1 MCSMIGRPATGT
13 SGLGMLLVSGRRRE
27 PSPPAIT
34 TAFTSPTQYDLNSVV
49 EELNQ
54 FAYDLLWT
62 WQPRIEALFRAL
74 DPQLWKSTRENPVLL
89 LAQLGEE
96 GVRRVSESEEVKRAF
111 DDARTAY
118 HEYYERKPRFMDAQ
132 APLGIAYFSLEFGLS
147 ECLPIYSGGL
157 GVLAG
162 DHLKAT
168 SDLGLPLVA
177 VGLLYKQG
185 FGRQDIDAAGRQFEV
200 YAENRGSDLPVNKV
214 EGVEVEAPI
223 GQRNVRI
230 AVWRAQVG
238 RVPLFLLDTDLESN
252 PNDLRNITDRLY
264 VPEPDRRLRQ
274 EIVLGIGGVRA
285 LRALGL
291 GANVFHLNEG
301 HSFLCG
307 IERIR
312 ELRASRQMTLEEAR
326 LVARAGI
333 VFTTHT
339 PIAAGSDYFEPG
351 LVWDL
356 LNPYL
361 TEVGISF
368 DRFMDLGRQRPGD
381 PRDRLVTTYA
391 ALRLADQAVGVSR
404 LHGAVSRR
412 LWKDAWK
419 GLPESQVPIGS
430 VTNGAHMPTWVAP
443 EIADLLRR
451 YVGPDWWDLD
461 GEDGR
466 WQAVFEI
473 PAAELWSV
481 HVELKRN
488 LLKVARTRSVDSEQM
503 DEHALTFGFARRF
516 APYKR
521 ANLLL
526 EDRAR
531 LNKLL
536 RNSKRPVQLI
546 FAGKSHPADQPG
558 KDIVAK
564 VVALAREEPCVTF
577 LKDYDLAIARH
588 LVHGADVWLN
598 NPKRFLEASGTSG
611 MKAGA
616 NGVLNVSVLDG
627 WWDEA
632 YRPEL
637 GWAIPSGATLDRPNV
652 DDQAE
657 AEGLFRLLEREV
669 VPAFYERD
677 ENGIPQRW
685 VAMMRASIRHVVTD
699 FSARRMV
706 TDYFDIAYAPAARR
720 VEQLRLLPDWGG

>member
-1 MCSMIGRPATGT
+1 V
-13 SGLGMLLVSGRRRE
+13 L
-27 PSPPAIT
+27 
-34 TAFTSPTQYDLNSVV
+34 
-49 EELNQ
+49 EELNR
-54 FAYDLLWT
+54 FAHDLLWT

-74 DPQLWKSTRENPVLL
+74 DPELWESTRQNPVLL
-89 LAQLGEE
+89 LKQLGDDGVGRAMERE
-96 GVRRVSESEEVKRAF
+96 GVSAALEG
-111 DDARTAY
+111 ARQA
-118 HEYYERKPRFMDAQ
+118 HREYYDRRPAFMDAQ
-132 APLGIAYFSLEFGLS
+132 APLVVGYFSLEFGLA

-185 FGRQDIDAAGRQFEV
+185 FGRQEIDQSGRQVEV
-200 YAENRGSDLPVNKV
+200 YSENQGGDLPVRRV
-214 EGVEVEAPI
+214 EGIEVEAPI
-223 GQRNVRI
+223 GTRNVRI
-230 AVWRAQVG
+230 GVWRAQVG
-238 RVPLFLLDTDLESN
+238 RVPLFLLDTDLEGN
-252 PNDLRNITDRLY
+252 PPDLRSITDRLY
-264 VPEPDRRLRQ
+264 VPESDRRLRQ
-274 EIVLGIGGVRA
+274 EIVLGIGGVRT
-285 LRALGL
+285 LRALGMVA
-291 GANVFHLNEG
+291 GVFHLNEG
-301 HSFLCG
+301 HSFLCA

-361 TEVGISF
+361 TQVGISF

-381 PRDRLVTTYA
+381 PRERLCTTYA
-391 ALRLADQAVGVSR
+391 ALRLADQSVGVSR

-412 LWKDAWK
+412 LWKDAWR
-419 GLPESQVPIGS
+419 GLPEAQVPIGS
-430 VTNGAHMPTWVAP
+430 VTNGVHMPTWVAP
-443 EIADLLRR
+443 EIAALLSR

-461 GEDGR
+461 GADGR

-473 PAAELWSV
+473 PAAELWAT
-481 HVELKRN
+481 HVELKRR
-488 LLKVARTRSVDSEQM
+488 LLGIAKVRGEDSG
-503 DEHALTFGFARRF
+503 DLDPNALTVGFGRRF

-526 EDRAR
+526 QDRAR

-536 RNSKRPVQLI
+536 RNSRRPVQML
-546 FAGKSHPADQPG
+546 FAGKAHPADQPG
-558 KDIVAK
+558 KDIVAA
-564 VVALAREEPCVTF
+564 VVAMAREEPRVVF
-577 LKDYDLAIARH
+577 LKDYDIELARH
-588 LVHGADVWLN
+588 LVQGADVWLN

-616 NGVLNVSVLDG
+616 NGALNVSILDG
-627 WWDEA
+627 WWDEG

-637 GWAIPSGATLDRPNV
+637 GWAIPSGATLDRSEV

-657 AEGLFRLLEREV
+657 AEGLYRLLEREV
-669 VPAFYERD
+669 VPAFFERD
-677 ENGIPQRW
+677 AAGTPQRW
-685 VAMMRASIRHVVTD
+685 VEMMRASIRHTATA
-699 FSARRMV
+699 FAARRMV
-706 TDYFDIAYAPAARR
+706 TDYFNIAYAPGARR

>member
-1 MCSMIGRPATGT
+1 
-13 SGLGMLLVSGRRRE
+13 ML
-27 PSPPAIT
+27 
-34 TAFTSPTQYDLNSVV
+34 
-49 EELNQ
+49 EELNNL
-54 FAYDLLWT
+54 AHDLLWT
-62 WQPRIEALFRAL
+62 WEPRIEAVFRTL
-74 DPQLWKSTRENPVLL
+74 DAERWEATRQNPVLML
-89 LAQLGEE
+89 RQLGDE
-96 GVRRVSESEEVKRAF
+96 GLARAGERDEVRKALEVAKT
-111 DDARTAY
+111 ARK
-118 HEYYERKPRFMDAQ
+118 EYYDRRPAFMDAR
-132 APLGIAYFSLEFGLS
+132 APMVVAYFSLEYGLA

-177 VGLLYKQG
+177 VGLFYKQG
-185 FGRQDIDAAGRQFEV
+185 FGRQEIDAGGRQVEV
-200 YAENRGSDLPVNKV
+200 YSENRGEDLPMRKV

-223 GQRNVRI
+223 GDRKVRI

-238 RVPLFLLDTDLESN
+238 RVPLFLLDTDLEVN
-252 PNDLRNITDRLY
+252 PPDLRAITDRLY

-285 LRALGL
+285 VRALGMT
-291 GANVFHLNEG
+291 AAVFHLNEG
-301 HSFLCG
+301 HSFLCA

-312 ELRASRQMTLEEAR
+312 ELRSSRQMTLEEAR

-339 PIAAGSDYFEPG
+339 PVAAGSDYFDPG

-361 TEVGISF
+361 NEVGISF

-381 PRDRLVTTYA
+381 PRERLCTTYA
-391 ALRLADQAVGVSR
+391 ALRLADQSVGVSR

-419 GLPESQVPIGS
+419 GLPENQVPIAS
-430 VTNGAHMPTWVAP
+430 VTNGVHMPTWIAP
-443 EIADLLRR
+443 AIRDLLSR

-461 GEDGR
+461 GADGR
-466 WQAVFEI
+466 WHAAFEI
-473 PAAELWSV
+473 PSAELWAI
-481 HVELKRN
+481 HVELKRR
-488 LLKVARTRSVDSEQM
+488 LLETAKTRSDDSA
-503 DEHALTFGFARRF
+503 DFNLNALTFGFGRRF

-526 EDRAR
+526 EDRPR
-531 LNKLL
+531 LNRLL
-536 RNSKRPVQLI
+536 SNAKRPVQLF
-546 FAGKSHPADQPG
+546 FAGKSHPADGPG
-558 KDIVAK
+558 KDIVAR
-564 VVALAREEPCVTF
+564 VVALAREEPGVVF
-577 LKDYDLAIARH
+577 LKDYDIDLARH
-588 LVHGADVWLN
+588 LVQGADVWLN
-598 NPKRFLEASGTSG
+598 NPRRFLEASGTSG

-616 NGVLNVSVLDG
+616 NGVLNVSILDG
-627 WWDEA
+627 WWDEG

-637 GWAIPSGATLDRPNV
+637 GWAIPSGATLERSAV

-657 AEGLFRLLEREV
+657 AEGLYRLLERDV
-669 VPAFYERD
+669 VPAYFERD

-685 VAMMRASIRHVVTD
+685 VEMMRASIRHIATE
-699 FSARRMV
+699 FAARRMV
-706 TDYFDIAYAPAARR
+706 IDYFNTAYAPGARR

>member
-1 MCSMIGRPATGT
+1 M
-13 SGLGMLLVSGRRRE
+13 
-27 PSPPAIT
+27 
-34 TAFTSPTQYDLNSVV
+34 
-49 EELNQ
+49 EELKQ
-54 FAYDLLWT
+54 FALDLLWT

-74 DPQLWKSTRENPVLL
+74 DPGLWESTRQNPVQL
-89 LAQLGEE
+89 LARLGGD
-96 GVRRVSESEEVKRAF
+96 GVARACEREDVQRAL
-111 DDARTAY
+111 DDARAAY
-118 HEYYERKPRFMDAQ
+118 REYYDRHPRFMDAH
-132 APLGIAYFSLEFGLS
+132 APLVVAYFSLEFGLA

-185 FGRQDIDAAGRQFEV
+185 FGRQDIDAAGRQVEV
-200 YAENRGSDLPVNKV
+200 YSENHGGELPVRRV

-223 GQRNVRI
+223 GGRSVRI
-230 AVWRAQVG
+230 GVWRAQVG
-238 RVPLFLLDTDLESN
+238 RVPLFLLDTDLEAN
-252 PNDLRNITDRLY
+252 PPDLRAITDRLY

-274 EIVLGIGGVRA
+274 EVVLGIGGVRV
-285 LRALGL
+285 LRALGIDA
-291 GANVFHLNEG
+291 GVFHLNEG
-301 HSFLCG
+301 HSWLCA

-312 ELRASRQMTLEEAR
+312 ELRALRQMTLEEAR

-361 TEVGISF
+361 SQVGIGF

-381 PRDRLVTTYA
+381 PREKLCTTYA
-391 ALRLADQAVGVSR
+391 ALRLADQSVGVSR

-412 LWKDAWK
+412 LWKDAWR
-419 GLPESQVPIGS
+419 GLPETQVPIGS

-461 GEDGR
+461 GADGR
-466 WQAVFEI
+466 WHAVFEI
-473 PAAELWSV
+473 PAAELWGI
-481 HVELKRN
+481 HVEMKRR
-488 LLKVARTRSVDSEQM
+488 LLAMAKVRSDDSA
-503 DEHALTFGFARRF
+503 DLDLSALTFGFARRF

-521 ANLLL
+521 ADLLL
-526 EDRAR
+526 QDRPR
-531 LNKLL
+531 LVRLL
-536 RNSKRPVQLI
+536 RDAKRPVQML

-558 KDIVAK
+558 KDIIAG
-564 VVALAREEPCVTF
+564 VVALAREEPRVVF
-577 LKDYDLAIARH
+577 LKDYDMELARC

-598 NPKRFLEASGTSG
+598 NPRRFLEASGTSG

-616 NGVLNVSVLDG
+616 NGVLNVSILDG

-637 GWAIPSGATLDRPNV
+637 GWAIPSAATLDRPEV
-652 DDQAE
+652 DDRAE
-657 AEGLFRLLEREV
+657 AENLYRLLEREV
-669 VPAFYERD
+669 VPAFFERD
-677 ENGIPQRW
+677 ADGIPQRW
-685 VAMMRASIRHVVTD
+685 VEMMRASIRHTATA
-699 FSARRMV
+699 FAARRMV
-706 TDYFDIAYAPAARR
+706 IDYFNQAYAPGARR

>member
-1 MCSMIGRPATGT
+1 
-13 SGLGMLLVSGRRRE
+13 ML
-27 PSPPAIT
+27 
-34 TAFTSPTQYDLNSVV
+34 
-49 EELNQ
+49 EELNH
-54 FAYDLLWT
+54 FAHDLLWT
-62 WQPRIEALFRAL
+62 WQPRIEELFRAL
-74 DPQLWKSTRENPVLL
+74 SPELWESTRQNPVLL
-89 LAQLGEE
+89 LTQLGEQ
-96 GVRRVSESEEVKRAF
+96 GVAEALKRDEVKRALE
-111 DDARTAY
+111 DARAAY
-118 HEYYERKPRFMDAQ
+118 REYYDRRPPFMDAQ
-132 APLGIAYFSLEFGLS
+132 APMVIAYFSLEFGLA

-177 VGLLYKQG
+177 VGLFYKQG
-185 FGRQDIDAAGRQFEV
+185 FGRQEIDGYGRQVEV
-200 YAENRGSDLPVNKV
+200 YFENRGEELPVRRV
-214 EGVEVEAPI
+214 EGVEVDAPI
-223 GQRNVRI
+223 GDRKVKVG
-230 AVWRAQVG
+230 VWRAQVG

-252 PNDLRNITDRLY
+252 PPDLRAITDRLY

-285 LRALGL
+285 LRALGMVA
-291 GANVFHLNEG
+291 GVFHLNEG
-301 HSFLCG
+301 HSFLCA

-312 ELRASRQMTLEEAR
+312 ELRTSRQMTLEEAR

-361 TEVGISF
+361 NEVGISF

-381 PRDRLVTTYA
+381 PRERLCTTYA

-412 LWKDAWK
+412 LWKDVWR
-419 GLPESQVPIGS
+419 GLPETQVPIGS
-430 VTNGAHMPTWVAP
+430 VTNGVHMPTWVAP
-443 EIADLLRR
+443 EIAELLRR

-461 GEDGR
+461 GDDGR

-473 PAAELWSV
+473 PAAELWAV
-481 HVELKRN
+481 HLELKKK
-488 LLKVARTRSVDSEQM
+488 LLAVAKARSVEAEGM

-521 ANLLL
+521 ANLVLQ
-526 EDRAR
+526 DRAR
-531 LNKLL
+531 LSKLL
-536 RNSKRPVQLI
+536 RHADRPVQFL

-558 KDIVAK
+558 KDIVAG
-564 VVALAREEPCVTF
+564 VVKLAREEPCVAF
-577 LKDYDLAIARH
+577 LKDYDLALARH

-598 NPKRFLEASGTSG
+598 NPLRFLEASGTSG

-616 NGVLNVSVLDG
+616 NGVLNVSILDG

-637 GWAIPSGATLDRPNV
+637 GWAIPSGATLDRPTV
-652 DDQAE
+652 DDHAE
-657 AEGLFRLLEREV
+657 AEGLYRLLEREV
-669 VPAFYERD
+669 IPAFFERD
-677 ENGIPQRW
+677 KDGIPQRW
-685 VAMMRASIRHVVTD
+685 VEMMRASIRYVVTD
-699 FSARRMV
+699 FAARRMV
-706 TDYFDIAYAPAARR
+706 VDYFETAYAPGARR

>member
-1 MCSMIGRPATGT
+1 
-13 SGLGMLLVSGRRRE
+13 
-27 PSPPAIT
+27 
-34 TAFTSPTQYDLNSVV
+34 VV
-49 EELNQ
+49 QELNH
-54 FAYDLLWT
+54 FAHDLLWT
-62 WQPRIEALFRAL
+62 WQPRIEELFRAL
-74 DPQLWKSTRENPVLL
+74 SPELWVSTRQNPVLL
-89 LAQLGEE
+89 LAQLGEQ
-96 GVRRVSESEEVKRAF
+96 GVADALERDEVKPALE
-111 DDARTAY
+111 DARAAY
-118 HEYYERKPRFMDAQ
+118 REYYDRRPPFMDAN
-132 APLGIAYFSLEFGLS
+132 APMVIGYFSLEFGLA

-177 VGLLYKQG
+177 VGLFYKQG
-185 FGRQDIDAAGRQFEV
+185 FGRQEIDADGRQVEV
-200 YAENRGSDLPVNKV
+200 YFENRGEELPVRRV
-214 EGVEVEAPI
+214 EGVEVDAPI
-223 GQRNVRI
+223 GDRKVKI
-230 AVWRAQVG
+230 GVWRAQVG

-252 PNDLRNITDRLY
+252 PPDLRAITDRLY

-274 EIVLGIGGVRA
+274 EIVLGVGGVRA
-285 LRALGL
+285 LRALGMVA
-291 GANVFHLNEG
+291 GVFHLNEG
-301 HSFLCG
+301 HSFLCA

-312 ELRASRQMTLEEAR
+312 ELRSSRQMTLEEAR

-361 TEVGISF
+361 NEVGISF

-381 PRDRLVTTYA
+381 PRERLCTTYA

-412 LWKDAWK
+412 LWKDAWR
-419 GLPESQVPIGS
+419 GLPETQVPIGS
-430 VTNGAHMPTWVAP
+430 VTNGVHMPTWVAP
-443 EIADLLRR
+443 EIAELLRR

-461 GEDGR
+461 GKDGR

-473 PAAELWSV
+473 PAAELWAV
-481 HVELKRN
+481 HVELKRK
-488 LLKVARTRSVDSEQM
+488 LLAVARARSIEAEGM
-503 DEHALTFGFARRF
+503 DDHALTFGFARRF

-521 ANLLL
+521 ANLVLQ
-526 EDRAR
+526 DRAR
-531 LNKLL
+531 LSKLL
-536 RNSKRPVQLI
+536 RHPERPVQFL

-558 KDIVAK
+558 KDIVTG
-564 VVALAREEPCVTF
+564 VVKLAREEPCVAF
-577 LKDYDLAIARH
+577 LSDYDLALARH

-598 NPKRFLEASGTSG
+598 NPLRFLEASGTSG

-616 NGVLNVSVLDG
+616 NGVLNVSILDG

-637 GWAIPSGATLDRPNV
+637 GWAIPSGATLDRPTV
-652 DDQAE
+652 DDHAE
-657 AEGLFRLLEREV
+657 AEGLYRLLERDV
-669 VPAFYERD
+669 IPAFFERD
-677 ENGIPQRW
+677 KNGIPQRW
-685 VAMMRASIRHVVTD
+685 VEMMRASIRYVATD
-699 FSARRMV
+699 FAARRMV
-706 TDYFDIAYAPAARR
+706 IDYFETAYAPGARR

>member
-1 MCSMIGRPATGT
+1 V
-13 SGLGMLLVSGRRRE
+13 L
-27 PSPPAIT
+27 
-34 TAFTSPTQYDLNSVV
+34 
-49 EELNQ
+49 EELDE

-62 WQPRIEALFRAL
+62 WQPRIEALFRTI
-74 DPQLWKSTRENPVLL
+74 DPELWESTRENPVLL
-89 LAQLGEE
+89 LNQLGEE
-96 GVRRVSESEEVKRAF
+96 GLQKACEREEVRRAF
-111 DDARTAY
+111 EGAKAARQ
-118 HEYYERKPRFMDAQ
+118 EYYDRHPRFMDAQ
-132 APLGIAYFSLEFGLS
+132 APLAVAYFSLEFGLT

-185 FGRQDIDAAGRQFEV
+185 FGRQDIDAGGRQFEV
-200 YAENRGSDLPVNKV
+200 YSENRGDQLPVRKV

-223 GQRNVRI
+223 GARNVKI

-238 RVPLFLLDTDLESN
+238 RVPLFLLDTDLEAN
-252 PNDLRNITDRLY
+252 PLDLRNITDRLY

-285 LRALGL
+285 LRALGIDS
-291 GANVFHLNEG
+291 GVFHLNEG
-301 HSFLCG
+301 HSFLCA

-339 PIAAGSDYFEPG
+339 PIAAGSDYFDAG
-351 LVWDL
+351 LVFDQL
-356 LNPYL
+356 GPYL
-361 TEVGISF
+361 MQVGISF

-381 PRDRLVTTYA
+381 PRERLCTTYA
-391 ALRLADQAVGVSR
+391 ALRLADQSVGVSR

-419 GLPESQVPIGS
+419 GLPENQVPIGS
-430 VTNGAHMPTWVAP
+430 VTNGVHMPTWVAP
-443 EIADLLRR
+443 EIADLLTRF
-451 YVGPDWWDLD
+451 VGPDWWDLD
-461 GEDGR
+461 PADGR
-466 WQAVFEI
+466 WHAVYEI
-473 PAAELWSV
+473 PAAELWAI
-481 HVELKRN
+481 HCELKRT
-488 LLKVARTRSVDSEQM
+488 LLAFT
-503 DEHALTFGFARRF
+503 DERAETPRELDLNALTIGFGRRF

-526 EDRAR
+526 RDRAR
-531 LNKLL
+531 LGKLL
-536 RNSKRPVQLI
+536 RSSRRPVQIL

-558 KDIVAK
+558 KEIVAGI
-564 VVALAREEPCVTF
+564 VALAREEPRVVF
-577 LKDYDLAIARH
+577 LKDYDIALARH

-598 NPKRFLEASGTSG
+598 NPRRFLEASGTSG

-616 NGVLNVSVLDG
+616 NGALNVSILDG

-637 GWAIPSGATLDRPNV
+637 GWAIPSGTTLDRQDV
-652 DDQAE
+652 DDVAE
-657 AEGLFRLLEREV
+657 AEGLYRLLEREV

-677 ENGIPQRW
+677 ESGIPLRW
-685 VAMMRASIRHVVTD
+685 VEMMKASIRNVVTQ
-699 FSARRMV
+699 FAARRMV
-706 TDYFDIAYAPAARR
+706 IDYFNAAYAPGARR

>member
-1 MCSMIGRPATGT
+1 
-13 SGLGMLLVSGRRRE
+13 MLEELDHG
-27 PSPPAIT
+27 
-34 TAFTSPTQYDLNSVV
+34 YSVL
-49 EELNQ
+49 EELND
-54 FAYDLLWT
+54 FAHDLLWT
-62 WQPRIEALFRAL
+62 WEPRIEAAFQVL
-74 DPQLWKSTRENPVLL
+74 DPERWEATRQNPVMLL
-89 LAQLGEE
+89 SQLGEA
-96 GVRRVSESEEVKRAF
+96 GVAKAMGNTEAQAALAAARV
-111 DDARTAY
+111 AY
-118 HEYYERKPRFMDAQ
+118 REYYDRNPAFMNAK
-132 APLGIAYFSLEFGLS
+132 APLVIGYFSLEFGLA

-185 FGRQDIDAAGRQFEV
+185 FGRQEIDPGGRQVEV
-200 YAENRGSDLPVNKV
+200 YTEHRGIDLPVRKV

-223 GQRNVRI
+223 GDRQVKI

-238 RVPLFLLDTDLESN
+238 RVPLFLLDTDVESN
-252 PNDLRNITDRLY
+252 PPDLRAITDRLY

-285 LRALGL
+285 LNALGMEA
-291 GANVFHLNEG
+291 GVFHLNEG
-301 HSFLCG
+301 HSFLCA

-312 ELRASRQMTLEEAR
+312 ELRASRRMTLEEAR

-356 LNPYL
+356 LGPYL

-381 PRDRLVTTYA
+381 PRERLCTTYA

-404 LHGAVSRR
+404 LHGTVSKR

-419 GLPESQVPIGS
+419 GLPEVQVPIGS
-430 VTNGAHMPTWVAP
+430 VTNGVHMPTWVAP
-443 EIADLLRR
+443 EIRDVLRR

-461 GEDGR
+461 GSDGR
-466 WQAVFEI
+466 WEAVFEI
-473 PAAELWSV
+473 PAPELWSL
-481 HVELKRN
+481 HMNLKRR
-488 LLKVARTRSVDSEQM
+488 LLEFARKRS
-503 DEHALTFGFARRF
+503 EHTADLDANALTIGFGRRF

-526 EDRAR
+526 QDSPR
-531 LNKLL
+531 LAKML
-536 RNSKRPVQLI
+536 NSAKHPVQFL
-546 FAGKSHPADQPG
+546 FAGKAHPADQQG
-558 KDIVAK
+558 KDIAAD
-564 VVALAREEPCVTF
+564 VVAFARQHPRVAF
-577 LKDYDLAIARH
+577 LKDYDIELAGH
-588 LVHGADVWLN
+588 LVRGADVWLN
-598 NPKRFLEASGTSG
+598 NPRRFLEASGTSG

-616 NGVLNVSVLDG
+616 NGVLNVSILDG
-627 WWDEA
+627 WWDEG

-637 GWAIPSGATLDRPNV
+637 GWAIPSGATLDRPGV

-657 AEGLFRLLEREV
+657 AENLYRLLEREV
-669 VPAFYERD
+669 VPTYFERD
-677 ENGIPQRW
+677 ENGIPQQW
-685 VAMMRASIRHVVTD
+685 VEMMRASIRHIATE
-699 FSARRMV
+699 FAARRMV
-706 TDYFDIAYAPAARR
+706 IDYFNTAYAPGARR

>member
-1 MCSMIGRPATGT
+1 
-13 SGLGMLLVSGRRRE
+13 V
-27 PSPPAIT
+27 
-34 TAFTSPTQYDLNSVV
+34 F
-49 EELNQ
+49 EELNR
-54 FAYDLLWT
+54 FAHDLLWT

-74 DPQLWKSTRENPVLL
+74 DPEQWESTRQNPVLL
-89 LAQLGEE
+89 LKQLGED
-96 GVRRVSESEEVKRAF
+96 GVARACERDEVKKALEG
-111 DDARTAY
+111 ARQA
-118 HEYYERKPRFMDAQ
+118 HRDYYDRHPRFMDAQ
-132 APLGIAYFSLEFGLS
+132 APLVVAYFSLEFGLA

-177 VGLLYKQG
+177 VGLLYRQG
-185 FGRQDIDAAGRQFEV
+185 FGRQEIDQAGRQQEV
-200 YAENRGSDLPVNKV
+200 YFENRGGDLPVQRV

-223 GQRNVRI
+223 GSRNVRI
-230 AVWRAQVG
+230 GVWRAQVG
-238 RVPLFLLDTDLESN
+238 RVPLFLLDTDLEAN
-252 PNDLRNITDRLY
+252 PPDLRAITDRLY

-285 LRALGL
+285 LRALGMVA
-291 GANVFHLNEG
+291 GVFHLNEG
-301 HSFLCG
+301 HSFLCA

-312 ELRASRQMTLEEAR
+312 ELRSSRQMTLEEAR

-361 TEVGISF
+361 TQVGISF

-381 PRDRLVTTYA
+381 PRERLCTTYA
-391 ALRLADQAVGVSR
+391 ALRLADQSVGVSR

-412 LWKDAWK
+412 LWKDAWR
-419 GLPESQVPIGS
+419 GLPEAQVPIGS
-430 VTNGAHMPTWVAP
+430 VTNGVHMPTWVAP
-443 EIADLLRR
+443 EIAALLNR

-461 GEDGR
+461 GGDGR
-466 WQAVFEI
+466 WQAVHEI
-473 PAAELWSV
+473 PAADLWAT
-481 HVELKRN
+481 HIELKRR
-488 LLKVARTRSVDSEQM
+488 LLTIAKVRGEDSG
-503 DEHALTFGFARRF
+503 DLDVNALTIGFARRF

-526 EDRAR
+526 QDRPR
-531 LNKLL
+531 LGKLL
-536 RNSKRPVQLI
+536 RNAKRPVQIL
-546 FAGKSHPADQPG
+546 FAGKAHPADQPG
-558 KDIVAK
+558 KDIVAG
-564 VVALAREEPCVTF
+564 VVAMAREEAKVAF
-577 LKDYDLAIARH
+577 LKDYDIELARH
-588 LVHGADVWLN
+588 LVQGADVWLN
-598 NPKRFLEASGTSG
+598 NPQRFLEASGTSG

-616 NGVLNVSVLDG
+616 NGALNVSILDG

-637 GWAIPSGATLDRPNV
+637 GWAIPSGATLERPVV

-657 AEGLFRLLEREV
+657 AEGLYRLLEREV
-669 VPAFYERD
+669 VPAFFQRD
-677 ENGIPQRW
+677 DAGIPQKW
-685 VAMMRASIRHVVTD
+685 VEMMRASIRHTATA
-699 FSARRMV
+699 FAARRMV
-706 TDYFDIAYAPAARR
+706 IDYFNIAYAPGARR